1 MKILQ
6 ASPLAGTF
14 LEGLRSAEKCSEV
27 KVCASSCVRGGTALH
42 SPGRLRVSLIRL
54 QPWEGPWLF
63 YNSLK
68 GHLFW
73 NPFRIAN

>member
-27 KVCASSCVRGGTALH
+27 KVCASSCVRGGTAF
-42 SPGRLRVSLIRL
+42 SWQTPGLLDSVPALG
-54 QPWEGPWLF
+54 GPLAI
-63 YNSLK
+63 L
-68 GHLFW
+68 
-73 NPFRIAN
+73 